1 MTNYRFTSPA
11 LVELREATLRYE
23 EQQKGLGAE
32 FLGEIDATVDR
43 ILRFP
48 RTWHPLSVRTRR
60 CRSHRF
66 PFGLLYQIRPDEI
79 LITAVMDLR
88 RDPQRWRALL

>member
-48 RTWHPLSVRTRR
+48 RMASVVCANTALPKSSISLRTALSNSAR
-60 CRSHRF
+60 
-66 PFGLLYQIRPDEI
+66 
-79 LITAVMDLR
+79 
-88 RDPQRWRALL
+88 

>member
-1 MTNYRFTSPA
+1 MTNYRFTFPA

-43 ILRFP
+43 ILVFRAHGIRCLCEHGVAEVIDFPSDCFIKFGQMRF
-48 RTWHPLSVRTRR
+48 LSR
-60 CRSHRF
+60 
-66 PFGLLYQIRPDEI
+66 L
-79 LITAVMDLR
+79 
-88 RDPQRWRALL
+88 